1 MVSPELLQD
10 LRLFVGLSGEEQAR
24 VAAIAHEARYAKD
37 VVIFQEDTEA
47 EDLYVVLEGR
57 VALRFRLGMHTK
69 SKQVTIDAVQP
80 GEVMGWSALVPPR
93 KLTASA
99 VCLEPVR
106 ALTIEGAELRTLLD
120 SDPRLGY
127 AVMNNLAEVI
137 ATRLR
142 DTRLQL
148 AQEIGQTDVV
158 YGRW

>member
-1 MVSPELLQD
+1 MVTHELLQG
-10 LRLFVGLSGEEQAR
+10 LKVFAGLSEEELRR
-24 VAAIAHEARYAKD
+24 VAAVTQERRFAQDA
-37 VVIFQEDTEA
+37 VIFREDTEA
-47 EDLYVVLEGR
+47 QELFLVLEGR
-57 VALRFRLGMHTK
+57 VALRFRLGLHPN
-69 SKQVTIDAVQP
+69 SKEVTIDVVQP

-148 AQEIGQTDVV
+148 VQEISQAQVM
-158 YGRW
+158 